1 MNWKKR
7 SSYNWTGSEHH
18 DATKKEQGIME
29 RDLRLIGVFLVAV
42 VLLGCRTVDT
52 VALAEEGN
60 ITMMAKS
67 GVCGVVAKEVTIWKI
82 LYGTS
87 DLGENDAETVFAG
100 LDKDK
105 PYALQEK
112 VTGLDMVV
120 TLVVG
125 LFSSITRSTLIIT
138 SCPSKEKV
146 CYIDEYGY
154 CEEDYECED
163 CWQEAEDSC
172 Q

>member
-1 MNWKKR
+1 M
-7 SSYNWTGSEHH
+7 
-18 DATKKEQGIME
+18 IMKY
-29 RDLRLIGVFLVAV
+29 LILMIS
-42 VLLGCRTVDT
+42 LLALISCRTVDT
-52 VALAEEGN
+52 VALAKEGN
-60 ITMMAKS
+60 IKMVHKS
-67 GVCGVVAKEVTIWKI
+67 QVCETVAKEVTIWKI

-87 DLGENDAETVFAG
+87 DLGENDAETVFSG
-100 LDKDK
+100 LDKKK

-138 SCPSKEKV
+138 ACPSKEKV

-154 CEEDYECED
+154 CEEDYYCD
-163 CWQEAEDSC
+163 
-172 Q
+172 

>member
-1 MNWKKR
+1 MK
-7 SSYNWTGSEHH
+7 Y
-18 DATKKEQGIME
+18 
-29 RDLRLIGVFLVAV
+29 LILTFS
-42 VLLGCRTVDT
+42 LLALIDCQTVDT
-52 VALAEEGN
+52 ATLAKEGR
-60 ITMMAKS
+60 IKMVAKS
-67 GVCGVVAKEVTIWKI
+67 DVCGAVAKEVTIWKI

-87 DLGENDAETVFAG
+87 DLGENDAETVFSG
-100 LDKDK
+100 LDKNK

-112 VTGLDMVV
+112 ITGVDMVV

-154 CEEDYECED
+154 CEEDYYCD
-163 CWQEAEDSC
+163 
-172 Q
+172 

>member
-1 MNWKKR
+1 M
-7 SSYNWTGSEHH
+7 
-18 DATKKEQGIME
+18 IMKY
-29 RDLRLIGVFLVAV
+29 LILMIS
-42 VLLGCRTVDT
+42 LLALINCRTVDT
-52 VALAEEGN
+52 ATLAKEGN
-60 ITMMAKS
+60 IKMVDKS
-67 GVCGVVAKEVTIWKI
+67 QVCETVAKEVTIWKI

-87 DLGENDAETVFAG
+87 DLGENDAETVFSG
-100 LDKDK
+100 LDKKK

-154 CEEDYECED
+154 CEEDYYCD
-163 CWQEAEDSC
+163 
-172 Q
+172 